1 MGQFDIVYLLVG
13 YNEKNIISDKNV
25 YPEEKLDKPKLD
37 KPMQGHAT
45 KYLAYTLQKI
55 KVMKEKTEKLFPKE
69 VIRQD
74 NEMHHLILPR
84 DAGAKNIGT
93 ISTFECGLW
102 IGCPTSMLI
111 SWF

>member
-25 YPEEKLDKPKLD
+25 YPEEKLDKSKLD

-55 KVMKEKTEKLFPKE
+55 KVMKEKTEKLFLVKGGSKTGQRNAPFDLAQGCWSKE
-69 VIRQD
+69 HWD
-74 NEMHHLILPR
+74 NQHI
-84 DAGAKNIGT
+84 
-93 ISTFECGLW
+93 
-102 IGCPTSMLI
+102 
-111 SWF
+111 